1 MKKLLTYGL
10 TTLLILTLVLPARAA
25 VDIVE
30 VESPGGI
37 KAWLV
42 EEHEIPFV
50 SIDIL
55 FRGGTS
61 LDDPDARGAVN
72 LMTAL
77 LEEGSGDLDAQGF
90 AEARDDL
97 AASISFD
104 SSDDTVSVS
113 AQFLTDVTDETI
125 ALLRDALT
133 TPRFDEDAVERV
145 RTQVLAN
152 LRSDAED
159 PGEIAREA
167 LSQRI
172 YGEHPYA
179 SNGSGTL
186 ESVSALTREDL
197 LNAHRATMAQDRI
210 YVGVVGDISAEDL
223 SHLLDKLFGDLPKTG
238 ATLPEQVALNLDGG
252 THIQPYD
259 TPQSTVLFVQA
270 GIDREDPD
278 FFPAFVMNQILGAGG
293 FGSRLM
299 AEVRE
304 KRGLTYGIYAYIAQK
319 DHADL
324 LIGQVATA
332 NATVGETID
341 IVRSEWQR
349 LAEDGI
355 SQEELD
361 QAKTYL
367 TGAYPLRFDG
377 NGRIAGILAGMQI
390 DGMPIDYIATRN
402 DKVDAVR
409 LEDVNRVAA
418 NLLAPETLTFFV
430 VGQPEGL
437 PTAN

>member
-1 MKKLLTYGL
+1 MKKLLAYGL
-10 TTLLILTLVLPARAA
+10 TALLILTIALPARAA

-42 EEHEIPFV
+42 EEHELPFV

-61 LDDPDARGAVN
+61 LDDPNARGAVN

-77 LEEGSGDLDAQGF
+77 LEEGSGALDAQGF
-90 AEARDDL
+90 AKARDDL
-97 AASISFD
+97 AASLSFD

-125 ALLRDALT
+125 ALLKTALT
-133 TPRFDEDAVERV
+133 EPRFDADAIERV

-159 PGEIAREA
+159 TGELAREA

-172 YGEHPYA
+172 YGDHPYA
-179 SNGSGTL
+179 NNGSGTL
-186 ESVSALTREDL
+186 DSVAALTRDDL
-197 LNAHRATMAQDRI
+197 LAAHGATLAQDRI
-210 YVGVVGDISAEDL
+210 YVGVVGDISAEEL
-223 SHLLDKLFGDLPKTG
+223 SYLLDELFGDLPATG
-238 ATLPEQVALNLDGG
+238 APLPEQVTLNLDGG
-252 THIQPYD
+252 THVQPYD
-259 TPQSTVLFVQA
+259 TPQSTVLFVQP
-270 GIDREDPD
+270 GIDREHPD

-304 KRGLTYGIYAYIAQK
+304 KRGLTYGIYAYLAQK

-332 NATVGETID
+332 NPTVGETID
-341 IVRSEWQR
+341 IVRSEWRR

-355 SQEELD
+355 TQEELD

-377 NGRIAGILAGMQI
+377 NSRIAGILAGMQI

-402 DKVDAVR
+402 DKVDAVT
-409 LEDVNRVAA
+409 LDDVNRVSGE
-418 NLLAPETLTFFV
+418 LLQPELLTFFV

-437 PTAN
+437 AAAN